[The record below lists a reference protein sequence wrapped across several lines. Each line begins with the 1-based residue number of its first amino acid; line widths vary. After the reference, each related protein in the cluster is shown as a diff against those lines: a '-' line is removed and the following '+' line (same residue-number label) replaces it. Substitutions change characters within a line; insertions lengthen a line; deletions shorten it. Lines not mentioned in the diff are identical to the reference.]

1 MLNMSRQEIINT
13 RYGEMCDI
21 ISCFAI
27 YNGATPAKKK
37 KSWSIEEALQL
48 R

>member
-1 MLNMSRQEIINT
+1 MSRQEIINT
-13 RYGEMCDI
+13 RYGEMCDM
-21 ISCFAI
+21 ISCSAI